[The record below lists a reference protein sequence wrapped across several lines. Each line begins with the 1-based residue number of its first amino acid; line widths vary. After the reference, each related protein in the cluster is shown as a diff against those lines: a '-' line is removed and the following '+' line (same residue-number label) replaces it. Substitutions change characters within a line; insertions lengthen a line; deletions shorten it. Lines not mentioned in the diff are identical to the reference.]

1 MLKYIC
7 KYMERK
13 NGKYVCSYKDKDIEF
28 INEGIVNRKA
38 LICPSDVKCE
48 NGDPVC
54 FILED

>member
-1 MLKYIC
+1 
-7 KYMERK
+7 MERK

>member
-13 NGKYVCSYKDKDIEF
+13 NGKYVCPHKYKDIEF
-28 INEGIVNRKA
+28 INEGIVNRKT
-38 LICPSDVKCE
+38 LICPIDVKCE